1 MQPSYASRLGGQ
13 LREGMMSTIRAM
25 LALSSLV
32 VIVPASNVYAQGLPA
47 EGPVSVTFTATQMPP
62 AKPMPIG
69 DSKEYTLINMAM
81 TASNDA
87 ENPILNNMGGHC
99 LFNRTVDTSAK
110 TTEQHGFCT
119 YSDNDGDQIFEKC
132 DFMPGTANN
141 CKFTGGTG
149 KFAGLQADV
158 VITAGPLKS
167 NYDGIA
173 QIIGHKKGTYKIV
186 KTN

>member
-1 MQPSYASRLGGQ
+1 
-13 LREGMMSTIRAM
+13 MSIRRN
-25 LALSSLV
+25 LLVVSSLAAIAIPTV
-32 VIVPASNVYAQGLPA
+32 SSAYAQGLAA
-47 EGPVSVTFTATQMPP
+47 EGTVSVTFTATQMPP

-69 DSKEYTLINMAM
+69 ESKEYTLMNMAM
-81 TASNDA
+81 TASND
-87 ENPILNNMGGHC
+87 EGNPILNNMGGHC

-132 DFMPGTANN
+132 DFMPGGPSN
-141 CKFTGGTG
+141 CQFTGGTG
-149 KFAGLQADV
+149 KFSGLQADV
-158 VITAGPLKS
+158 TITARPLKS

-173 QIIGHKKGTYKIV
+173 QILGHKKGTYKIV